1 MAVSIDEE
9 LHLAPGDHYGEFE
22 ILAVLGTGGFGR
34 VYEAKSPNFPQGV
47 ALKISRIPIHD
58 EATAIRALRE
68 IRILQNLR
76 NPYVVHILDNGLGD
90 DERWYMVMEL
100 LRGGSLHER
109 HNFTRPMNPIR
120 ATRLIYEACV
130 GLDEAHGMGIVHR
143 DIKPENLW
151 ICTGT
156 HTCKVLDFGLA
167 RAWDPGMTM
176 GADAT
181 VGHMLI
187 GTPHYAQ
194 PEQVHTGVLVPASD
208 VYSLGMVLYE
218 LLTCYNHLFANEIL
232 SDVRGR
238 LRDDPLGWLAAHVK
252 RELVPLEHYQAGA
265 ELPEELRRL
274 VHWMLAKD
282 PTRRPARGGVAA
294 EHLAWILHTI
304 YKTPVAA
311 RLRSARPDGSNP
323 SQLLIPGTHELG
335 NTPSSK
341 IAIPSG
347 GQTRVFATLRWL
359 GPGSEAVLTPTEPH
373 GAVWVNGHL
382 LERPVLLVPGTYFDV
397 SGTRMVL
404 DYPPPPSA
412 AVPPPPPPAKP
423 AAATPTS
430 KPETA
435 RAKR

>member
-1 MAVSIDEE
+1 MNLGIDEE

-22 ILAVLGTGGFGR
+22 ILRVLGQGGFAR
-34 VYEAKSPNFPQGV
+34 VFEARSPNHTGPV
-47 ALKISRIPIHD
+47 ALKISRVPVTD

-76 NPYVVHILDNGLGD
+76 NPYVVHILDNGMGP

-100 LRGGSLHER
+100 LTGASLQDR
-109 HNFTRPMNPIR
+109 HDFTRPMSPAR

-130 GLDEAHGMGIVHR
+130 GLDEAHEMGIVHR
-143 DIKPENLW
+143 DVKPENLW
-151 ICTGT
+151 ICSGT
-156 HTCKVLDFGLA
+156 HTCKVIDFGLA
-167 RAWDPGMTM
+167 RAWDPGLTM

-194 PEQVHTGVLVPASD
+194 PEQVHTGVLVAASD
-208 VYSLGMVLYE
+208 VYSLGTVLYE
-218 LLTCYNHLFANEIL
+218 LLVCRNHLFADDML
-232 SDVRGR
+232 AVVRER

-252 RELVPLEHYQAGA
+252 RELVPIDRYREGA
-265 ELPEELRRL
+265 ALPEELRRL

-282 PTRRPARGGVAA
+282 PDKRPARGGVAA

-304 YKTPVAA
+304 FKTPVAA
-311 RLRSARPDGSNP
+311 RLRTARPDKSNP
-323 SQLLIPGTHELG
+323 SQLLIPGSHEVG
-335 NTPSSK
+335 NTESCK
-341 IAIPSG
+341 IAIPSAG
-347 GQTRVFATLRWL
+347 PKRVLATLRWL
-359 GPGSEAVLTPTEPH
+359 GPGHDAVLTPTQPH

-382 LERPVLLVPGTYFDV
+382 CERPVLLVPGTYVDV

-404 DYPPPPSA
+404 DYPPPPTAST
-412 AVPPPPPPAKP
+412 PPPPPASQP
-423 AAATPTS
+423 G
-430 KPETA
+430 TA